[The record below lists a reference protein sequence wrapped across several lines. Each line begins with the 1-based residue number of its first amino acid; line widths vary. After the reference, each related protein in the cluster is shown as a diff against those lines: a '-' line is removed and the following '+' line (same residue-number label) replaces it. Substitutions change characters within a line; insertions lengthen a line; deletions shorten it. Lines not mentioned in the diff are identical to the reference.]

1 MTSPTTEL
9 PRSSEEPRPTQEG
22 STPEGVVREDV
33 GPRDQSTEIR
43 EPVRAQAAGRGLL
56 VAASAI
62 VVLAGLKAATT
73 IIIPFLL
80 AFFLACVTLPL
91 LNFLTKRR
99 VPTGLAVGITIVAV
113 LAALSGVGFLVSGS
127 VSELRRELPKY
138 RDRVDLLSQNVE
150 EATRPAIVW
159 LREHGVDVPP
169 QFGGADPEA
178 DPETGSDG
186 LEEAVDD
193 LTRAVRAGSPAEEA
207 SIGEPEAGAAWFVDL
222 LDVDA
227 VIDQSVRAISAVAT
241 AVSNTLVVV
250 LILTFILL
258 EASAFPRK
266 LRVAFRGV
274 GAERGFGN
282 MMSELRRYL
291 AIKTVISLA
300 TGSLIAAWLALLG
313 VDFALLWG
321 FVAFGL
327 NFIPNLGSIIAA
339 IPTTLLAI
347 LQLGFF
353 YAVLVAIG
361 YLVVNMVL
369 GNLVEPLLLGRRLG
383 LSALVVLLSLVF
395 WGWLWG
401 PVGMLLSVPLT
412 LIVKLMLEK
421 SQEFQWVA
429 VLLGDEASAL
439 RQKAETGALR
449 VARNRRS

>member
-1 MTSPTTEL
+1 MTTPDPEL
-9 PRSSEEPRPTQEG
+9 PRPPEESASAEPTPARAKRPESTEPR
-22 STPEGVVREDV
+22 
-33 GPRDQSTEIR
+33 IR
-43 EPVRAQAAGRGLL
+43 AAGRGLL
-56 VAASAI
+56 VAASAV
-62 VVLAGLKAATT
+62 VVLAGLKAAST
-73 IIIPFLL
+73 IIVPFLL

-91 LNFLTKRR
+91 LNFLKKRR

-138 RDRVDLLSQNVE
+138 RSRIDVLSQDVE
-150 EATRPAIVW
+150 EATRPAMIW

-169 QFGGADPEA
+169 QFDVEDEPEPA
-178 DPETGSDG
+178 PPSPE
-186 LEEAVDD
+186 ERVDD
-193 LTRAVRAGSPAEEA
+193 LTRAVQEGIAAEEA
-207 SIGEPEAGAAWFVDL
+207 EREAAWFVDL
-222 LDVDA
+222 LNVDS

-266 LRVAFRGV
+266 LRVAFHGV
-274 GAERGFGN
+274 GAERRFGN

-327 NFIPNLGSIIAA
+327 NFIPNLGSILAS

-412 LIVKLMLEK
+412 MVVKLLLENTR
-421 SQEFQWVA
+421 EFQWVA

-439 RQKAETGALR
+439 RREAGQDALR
-449 VARNRRS
+449 VARKRGN